1 MSDITKHFKDV
12 VVFDDFKLRILL
24 ESAKSMGI
32 EEVSVKIFGSSMREN
47 VRREDTKLY
56 GFRILTFA
64 DIENYTWV
72 IFRR

>member
-12 VVFDDFKLRILL
+12 VVFDDFKLRRLL

-47 VRREDTKLY
+47 VREVTKLY
-56 GFRILTFA
+56 GFRILTLA